1 MFKGPN
7 FDNWNVIFQHGND
20 VPTSVLPKYSKKKKY
35 KHNI

>member
-20 VPTSVLPKYSKKKKY
+20 VPLFCLSIVNKKKKQA
-35 KHNI
+35 